1 MRESRNGS
9 GRACDISEIRAPL
22 MHPLRSLLFAP
33 GNHPRK
39 VAKVFAA
46 GADAVILDLED
57 AVAIAEKAAT
67 RAAIVAAL
75 TTERHCRAFIR
86 VNAMTTTFCHG
97 DLAAIVVPGLDGI
110 VLPKVEA
117 PWQLKAADWLIGAL
131 ERERGLPQGAIDLI
145 PIIETGAGVAAVR
158 EIAASGTR
166 VRRLAFGAG
175 DYSVD
180 MNLPW
185 TRDEAEMGH
194 ARATIAVASRA
205 AGLAPPLDTVFTDLR
220 DREGFAASAR
230 RALGMGYQGKMC
242 IHPDQVSIAN
252 DVFTPSAAEV
262 ARAQAVV
269 AAFAAAEAAGSASIQ
284 LDGQFIDYPIVERA
298 RRVLA
303 TMARITAAN
312 G

>member
-1 MRESRNGS
+1 MT
-9 GRACDISEIRAPL
+9 
-22 MHPLRSLLFAP
+22 HPLRSLLFVP

-39 VAKVFAA
+39 VGKVFAV

-57 AVAIAEKAAT
+57 AVAIAEK
-67 RAAIVAAL
+67 VAARQAVTAAL
-75 TTERHCRAFIR
+75 GTERRCRAFIR
-86 VNAMTTTFCHG
+86 VNAMSTEFCHG
-97 DLAAIVVPGLDGI
+97 DLAAVIGPGLDGI

-117 PWQLKAADWLIGAL
+117 PWQLQAADWLIAAL
-131 ERERGLPQGAIDLI
+131 ERASGLVQGGIDLV

-158 EIAASGTR
+158 EIAAARTR

-180 MNLPW
+180 MNLTW
-185 TRDEAEMGH
+185 TRDEAEMAH

-205 AGLAPPLDTVFTDLR
+205 AGLEPPIDTVFADLR
-220 DREGFAASAR
+220 DGEGFAAAAR
-230 RALGMGYQGKMC
+230 RALAAGFQGKMC
-242 IHPDQVSIAN
+242 IHPDQVAPAN
-252 DVFTPSAAEV
+252 DIFTPSDAEL
-262 ARAQAVV
+262 ARARAIV

-303 TMARITAAN
+303 MMARIAAAN

>member
-1 MRESRNGS
+1 MT
-9 GRACDISEIRAPL
+9 
-22 MHPLRSLLFAP
+22 HPLRSLLFVP

-39 VAKVFAA
+39 LAKVFAA

-57 AVAIAEKAAT
+57 AVAIAEKIAT
-67 RAAIVAAL
+67 RPAVTAAL
-75 TTERHCRAFIR
+75 KSERRCLAFIR
-86 VNAMTTTFCHG
+86 VNAMTTEFCYG
-97 DLAAIVVPGLDGI
+97 DLAAIVGKGLDGI
-110 VLPKVEA
+110 VLPKIEA

-131 ERERGLPQGAIDLI
+131 ERAAGLTQGGIDLV

-166 VRRLAFGAG
+166 VKRLAFGAG

-185 TRDEAEMGH
+185 TRDEAEMAH
-194 ARATIAVASRA
+194 ARASIAVASRA
-205 AGLAPPLDTVFTDLR
+205 AGLEPPLDTVFADLR

-230 RALGMGYQGKMC
+230 RALAAGFQGKMC
-242 IHPDQVSIAN
+242 IHPEQVPQAN
-252 DVFTPSAAEV
+252 EVFTPSDAEL
-262 ARAQAVV
+262 ARARKIV

-303 TMARITAAN
+303 AMARIEAA
-312 G
+312 GSSTRETP

>member
-1 MRESRNGS
+1 MT
-9 GRACDISEIRAPL
+9 
-22 MHPLRSLLFAP
+22 HPLRSLLFVP

-39 VAKVFAA
+39 VAKVFTS

-57 AVAIAEKAAT
+57 SVAIAEKIAT
-67 RAAIVAAL
+67 RDAVAAAL
-75 TTERHCRAFIR
+75 ATERRCLAFIR
-86 VNAMTTTFCHG
+86 INAMSTAFCHG
-97 DLAAIVVPGLDGI
+97 DLAAIVTKGLDGI

-117 PWQLKAADWLIGAL
+117 PWQLQAADWLLSAL
-131 ERERGLPQGAIDLI
+131 ERDAGLAPGEIDLM

-175 DYSVD
+175 DYAVD
-180 MNLPW
+180 MNLTW
-185 TRDEAEMGH
+185 TRDEAEMAH

-205 AGLAPPLDTVFTDLR
+205 AGLEPPIDTVFADLR
-220 DREGFAASAR
+220 DAEGFAAAAR
-230 RALGMGYQGKMC
+230 RALAAGFQGKMC
-242 IHPDQVSIAN
+242 IHPDQVAPAN
-252 DVFTPSAAEV
+252 LVFTPSEAEA
-262 ARAQAVV
+262 ARARKIV
-269 AAFAAAEAAGSASIQ
+269 AAFDAAEASGSASIQ

-303 TMARITAAN
+303 TLARIEAAK

>member
-1 MRESRNGS
+1 
-9 GRACDISEIRAPL
+9 
-22 MHPLRSLLFAP
+22 MHPLRSVLFAP

-57 AVAIAEKAAT
+57 AVAIAEKPAT
-67 RAAIVAAL
+67 RPAVVAAL
-75 TTERHCRAFIR
+75 ATERHCRAFIR
-86 VNAMTTTFCHG
+86 VNAMTTDFCHG

-117 PWQLKAADWLIGAL
+117 PWQLKAVDWLIGAL
-131 ERERGLPQGAIDLI
+131 ERERGLPQGGIDLV

-185 TRDEAEMGH
+185 TRDEAEMAH

-205 AGLAPPLDTVFTDLR
+205 AGLEPPIDTVFADLR
-220 DREGFAASAR
+220 DPEGFAAAAR
-230 RALGMGYQGKMC
+230 RALAAGFQGKMC
-242 IHPDQVSIAN
+242 IHPDQVAPAN
-252 DVFTPSAAEV
+252 TVFTPGEAEV
-262 ARAQAVV
+262 ARARKIV
-269 AAFAAAEAAGSASIQ
+269 AAFEAAEAAGSASIQ

>member
-1 MRESRNGS
+1 MT
-9 GRACDISEIRAPL
+9 
-22 MHPLRSLLFAP
+22 HPLRSLLFVP

-39 VAKVFAA
+39 VAKVFAT

-57 AVAIAEKAAT
+57 SVAITEKVAT
-67 RAAIVAAL
+67 RAAVTAAL
-75 TTERHCRAFIR
+75 KTERRCRAFIR
-86 VNAMTTTFCHG
+86 INAMSTEFCHG
-97 DLAAIVVPGLDGI
+97 DLAAIVRPGLDGI
-110 VLPKVEA
+110 ILPKVEA
-117 PWQLKAADWLIGAL
+117 PWQLRAVDWLIAAL
-131 ERERGLPQGAIDLI
+131 ERDAGLKPGAIDLM

-180 MNLPW
+180 MNLSW
-185 TRDEAEMGH
+185 TRDEAEMAH

-205 AGLAPPLDTVFTDLR
+205 AGLEPPIDTVFADLR
-220 DREGFAASAR
+220 DAEGFAAAAR
-230 RALGMGYQGKMC
+230 RALAAGFQGKMC
-242 IHPDQVSIAN
+242 IHPDQVAPAN
-252 DVFTPSAAEV
+252 LVFTPSEAEA
-262 ARAQAVV
+262 ARARKIV
-269 AAFAAAEAAGSASIQ
+269 AAFDAAEASGSASIQ

-303 TMARITAAN
+303 TLARIEAAK